1 MNPSDRP
8 TVGILARTRRRFLR
22 AGAIAV
28 ASAALIHI
36 RRGFAAS
43 PPSESGLSFEGLLK
57 HEPGFQPRQPM
68 SLPYESLPGFLS
80 QRQLAQNYAAYRDA
94 FGQLSAA
101 EQALA
106 SASRAAAAASQYA
119 ALRSRQLHAAN
130 SVLLHEFYFRN
141 LTDAPIAPPRYILA
155 NINEHMG
162 SLESWRDDFAACAR
176 VSEAWTALVYDPYD
190 DRWHN
195 LPMSE
200 ADAGGWVGANPL
212 VVCDIAEHAWSIDY
226 RDLETYVGK
235 FLDHIDWKVVAARYR
250 AVDRQ

>member
-1 MNPSDRP
+1 MHFGR
-8 TVGILARTRRRFLR
+8 GLA
-22 AGAIAV
+22 AP
-28 ASAALIHI
+28 
-36 RRGFAAS
+36 

-94 FGQLSAA
+94 FAKLSAA

-106 SASRAAAAASQYA
+106 SASRAAAAASEYA
-119 ALRSRQLHAAN
+119 SLRSRQLHAAN

-141 LTDAPIAPPRYILA
+141 LTDAPIAPPRYIIA

-176 VSEAWTALVYDPYD
+176 VSAAWTALVYDPYD

-200 ADAGGWVGANPL
+200 SDAGGWVGANPL
-212 VVCDIAEHAWSIDY
+212 VVCDTAEHAWSIDY
-226 RDLETYVGK
+226 RDREAYVVK
-235 FLDHIDWKVVAARYR
+235 FFDHIDWNAVAARYR